1 MNIDAILITGPTASG
16 KSAYALEMAEKYGGE
31 IINADSMQVYDTL
44 HRLTARPFE
53 QEMGGIVH
61 RLYGTVPASKLFST
75 GDWLRA
81 AETAIAEICKAGR
94 VPVVVGGTGLYFRA
108 LTGGLSDMPD
118 VPRAV
123 REGFRTRLA
132 EEGPQALHAELLQK
146 DPETGSALKPGDGQR
161 IARALE
167 VLAASGRSIRE
178 FQGKSGHA
186 IIDEKNAR
194 KIIIQPDRQI
204 LRQRINRRFEA
215 MLEQGA
221 IDEVKALLGMQ
232 LAPDLPVMKAIGVP
246 QIAAY
251 LAGKMTYEEVVLQAS
266 AATRQYAKRQMTWFR
281 NQMDEGWER
290 IDPDDRARSIV

>member
-1 MNIDAILITGPTASG
+1 
-16 KSAYALEMAEKYGGE
+16 
-31 IINADSMQVYDTL
+31 
-44 HRLTARPFE
+44 
-53 QEMGGIVH
+53 
-61 RLYGTVPASKLFST
+61 
-75 GDWLRA
+75 
-81 AETAIAEICKAGR
+81 
-94 VPVVVGGTGLYFRA
+94 
-108 LTGGLSDMPD
+108 
-118 VPRAV
+118 
-123 REGFRTRLA
+123 
-132 EEGPQALHAELLQK
+132 
-146 DPETGSALKPGDGQR
+146 
-161 IARALE
+161 
-167 VLAASGRSIRE
+167 
-178 FQGKSGHA
+178 
-186 IIDEKNAR
+186 
-194 KIIIQPDRQI
+194 